1 MADTTR
7 QVLVSVIN
15 ALTGAPISGASLF
28 LNGKK
33 TSFPTSLEKS
43 VTYLLE
49 AQAAGFSN
57 AVQTVTVRGN
67 DDLSSQQV
75 ALSLKP
81 AQQNVTIQIQFY
93 PAQVSIAYTLTGTN
107 SNTDSGTSGD
117 GGLTVLTNTLPDTY
131 TLTATADGYVTR
143 TQTLDALSK
152 RSFIVNMVKAN
163 GTSSSAV
170 GTNQVQ
176 VYSPASDPQNVFLD
190 TDISEDVYDNTTYQA
205 YFTGAQVRLYIG
217 NLFIDELYALQYQ
230 LMANVVPIFGYPSR
244 YFDALGEGRSIVQGQ
259 LVLNFVHQGY
269 LYAAL
274 SNTLRQQ
281 KQVQQSTNGTK
292 IAQAMKGL
300 GQFKASNNQAA
311 SAQVAQSLSSLLL
324 NSSPDDIATAQ
335 TLLRTRPPT
344 DPYAANP
351 VYKRMFFD
359 MRLEIGSGSY
369 RSIRMLEKCRLGAN
383 EQLIDQS
390 GQVIGEAYT
399 FTARRLR

>member
-1 MADTTR
+1 
-7 QVLVSVIN
+7 
-15 ALTGAPISGASLF
+15 
-28 LNGKK
+28 
-33 TSFPTSLEKS
+33 
-43 VTYLLE
+43 
-49 AQAAGFSN
+49 
-57 AVQTVTVRGN
+57 
-67 DDLSSQQV
+67 
-75 ALSLKP
+75 
-81 AQQNVTIQIQFY
+81 
-93 PAQVSIAYTLTGTN
+93 
-107 SNTDSGTSGD
+107 
-117 GGLTVLTNTLPDTY
+117 
-131 TLTATADGYVTR
+131 
-143 TQTLDALSK
+143 
-152 RSFIVNMVKAN
+152 MVKAN

-390 GQVIGEAYT
+390 GQVIGETYT